1 MDPSTILSQNPETRA
16 ARIEELRRVIASP
29 IGGPIW
35 HQIKAAALRERD
47 LPPYLVDS
55 IFPGRDAYA
64 AQLLAMD
71 YTLCQAVGLRIM
83 RHALMFLIDG
93 DHQWIDAVLRQTDVL
108 FDDVEY
114 PAWNHVARMASD
126 DDDDTYKKTIDLNK
140 NDVHLRTG
148 MLANSVSLTLN
159 WLRPH
164 LKPDQL
170 DTLVR
175 GLEKRAIRPF
185 QAAIKQELW
194 WLEVNNNWLTCIVGG
209 LGVCGMALDGLHP
222 DAQSLIDF
230 ADPLMER
237 HLEDYGSRGEF
248 NEGVGYAGAIY
259 LVVDYYA
266 ARLGWSEGGQNR
278 LTRPPFADIATWYV
292 QMLVP
297 PGRIYTYGDGHAGAP
312 LKADWVPAVAS
323 ALQDRFLQGFANKH
337 RSVLAAAQQLFYLD
351 SDLESSDLNG
361 HLPLGIA
368 YQEHGACISSRTSW
382 DWDRVACV
390 VGSKARREDNHEHND
405 PGQVVIDGEG
415 ESLIVDWGTPETTYP
430 AGFFT
435 HHRFDY
441 FEGSAFGH
449 NVLVFGGR
457 EMESCYELHPK
468 YTDGAA
474 LHGKRA
480 LHAQGHI
487 VSSDF
492 DDSWGGQWCIDTTAA
507 WAGVVRNL
515 RTVLHIHPGFVVVLD
530 EAQLDTSE
538 SISLRWNTAKKPAMV
553 GDDGFSVQRDKVGL
567 AARVIDLGGDK
578 TSLRMARHQYHEP
591 WNKDQ
596 FGGILPERDCPYVEA
611 VTNSDHC
618 RYLSLFCVQPGSQTV
633 PWTWRDSTHTGQIG
647 DDRLGVTVS
656 DDGLTIRSSK
666 HGKIWE
672 IPMTVSVS

>member
-1 MDPSTILSQNPETRA
+1 MDPSTILSQDPTTRA
-16 ARIEELRRVIASP
+16 TRIEELKRVIGSPTGAS
-29 IGGPIW
+29 IW
-35 HQIKAAALRERD
+35 HQITEAAQAERD

-55 IFPGRDAYA
+55 IFPGRDAYSA
-64 AQLLAMD
+64 ELLGMD
-71 YTLCQAVGLRIM
+71 YTLCRGVGLRIT

-93 DHQWIDAVLRQTDVL
+93 DRQWIDAALRQTDVL
-108 FDDVEY
+108 FDDVQY

-126 DDDDTYKKTIDLNK
+126 DDDDTFKKSIDLK
-140 NDVHLRTG
+140 KHDVHLRTG
-148 MLANSVSLTLN
+148 MLANSVSLMLN

-164 LKPDQL
+164 LLPDQL

-185 QAAIKQELW
+185 QAAIEQEPW

-266 ARLGWSEGGQNR
+266 ARLGWSAGRENR
-278 LTRPPFADIATWYV
+278 LTEPPFADIASWYV
-292 QMLVP
+292 QMAVP
-297 PGRIYTYGDGHAGAP
+297 PGRLYTYGDGHAGAP
-312 LKADWVPAVAS
+312 LKADWMPAVAN
-323 ALQDRFLQGFANKH
+323 ALQDPYLRGFANEH
-337 RSVLAAAQQLFYLD
+337 RSDLAAPQQLFYLD
-351 SDLESSDLNG
+351 SDLEPADLSG

-368 YQEHGACISSRTSW
+368 YEEHGACISSRTSW
-382 DWDRVACV
+382 DWNRTACI

-492 DDSWGGQWCIDTTAA
+492 DDSWGGQWSIDTTAA
-507 WAGVVRNL
+507 WSGVIRNL
-515 RTVLHIHPGFVVVLD
+515 RTVVHIHPGFVIVLD
-530 EAQLDTSE
+530 EARLETSE
-538 SISLRWNTAKKPAMV
+538 SISLRWNTATTP
-553 GDDGFSVQRDKVGL
+553 GRIGEDGFSVQRETVGL
-567 AARVIDLGGDK
+567 TARVIDLHGGETTFRTAK
-578 TSLRMARHQYHEP
+578 HQYHEP

-611 VTNSDHC
+611 LTASDRC
-618 RYLSLFCVQPGSQTV
+618 RFLSLFAVQPGNRIV
-633 PWTWRDSTHTGQIG
+633 PWTEADSTYTGQIG
-647 DDRLGVTVS
+647 DDRLAVIVGS
-656 DDGLTIRSSK
+656 DGLTIRSSR
-666 HGKIWE
+666 HDRTWE
-672 IPMTVSVS
+672 IPAISV

>member
-1 MDPSTILSQNPETRA
+1 MDPSTILSQNPAIRA
-16 ARIEELRRVIASP
+16 ARIDELRRVLASP
-29 IGGPIW
+29 IGTRIW
-35 HQIKAAALRERD
+35 HEIKEAALRERD

-64 AQLLAMD
+64 AGLLGMD
-71 YTLCQAVGLRIM
+71 YTLCRAVGLRIT
-83 RHALMFLIDG
+83 RHALMFLVEG
-93 DHQWIDAVLRQTDVL
+93 DRQWIDAVLRQTDVL

-114 PAWNHVARMASD
+114 PAWNHVARMVSND
-126 DDDDTYKKTIDLNK
+126 DDDDTFKKSIDLKK
-140 NDVHLRTG
+140 NEVHLRTG

-164 LKPDQL
+164 LQPDQL
-170 DTLVR
+170 NTMVR

-185 QAAIKQELW
+185 QAAIEQEPW

-209 LGVCGMALDGLHP
+209 LGICGMALDGLHEE
-222 DAQSLIDF
+222 AQSLIDF

-237 HLEDYGSRGEF
+237 HLEDYGSHGEF

-266 ARLGWSEGGQNR
+266 ARLGWSESQHNR
-278 LTRPPFADIATWYV
+278 LAEPPFVDIATWYV
-292 QMLVP
+292 QMSVP
-297 PGRIYTYGDGHAGAP
+297 PGRLYTYGDGHAGAP
-312 LKADWVPAVAS
+312 LKADWMPAIAS
-323 ALQDRFLQGFANKH
+323 ALQDRFLQGFANEH
-337 RSVLAAAQQLFYLD
+337 RSTLAAPQQLFYLD
-351 SDLESSDLNG
+351 SDLESHGLSG
-361 HLPLGIA
+361 HLPLGVA
-368 YQEHGACISSRTSW
+368 FEEHGACISSRTSW
-382 DWDRVACV
+382 DWHSTACV

-415 ESLIVDWGTPETTYP
+415 QPLIVDWGTPETTYP

-441 FEGSAFGH
+441 FEGNAFGH
-449 NVLVFGGR
+449 NVLVFGDR

-492 DDSWGGQWCIDTTAA
+492 DDSWGGQWSIDTTAA
-507 WAGVVRNL
+507 WSGVIKNL
-515 RTVLHIHPGFVVVLD
+515 RTVLHIHPGFVIVLD
-530 EAQLDTSE
+530 EAQLDSSE
-538 SISLRWNTAKKPAMV
+538 SVSLRWNTAREATLV
-553 GDDGFSVQRDKVGL
+553 GDDGFNLQLQGVGL
-567 AARVIDLGGDK
+567 AAHVLDLAGGV
-578 TSLRMARHQYHEP
+578 TALRLANHQYHEP

-611 VTNSDHC
+611 RTNGDRC
-618 RYLSLFCVQPGSQTV
+618 RLLSLFCVQPGNQTL
-633 PWTWRDSTHTGQIG
+633 PWVKQDSAHTAQIG
-647 DDRLGVTVS
+647 AERVSVAVRDDALV
-656 DDGLTIRSSK
+656 IRSSC
-666 HGKIWE
+666 HGRTWD
-672 IPMTVSVS
+672 IPYM